1 MSTNTA
7 DLINYHP
14 KTPIRKIE
22 DYADILYATR
32 PHVKSPMP
40 VTSRAAQ
47 FSPYAALVG
56 HKDIITTEESIASQK
71 DNLDQEIVVEPD
83 YDHLESYDDESN

>member
-7 DLINYHP
+7 NLTNYHP
-14 KTPIRKIE
+14 KTPTRKIE
-22 DYADILYATR
+22 DYADIMHIAR
-32 PHVKSPMP
+32 PHAENPMP
-40 VTSRAAQ
+40 ISNRAAQ

-56 HKDIITTEESIASQK
+56 HKDIIAADETIADQK
-71 DNLDQEIVVEPD
+71 INLDHEVIIEPD

>member
-47 FSPYAALVG
+47 FSPMLPLL
-56 HKDIITTEESIASQK
+56 DIKTSLQPKNPMPVKKTISIKKSSLNQIMIT
-71 DNLDQEIVVEPD
+71 
-83 YDHLESYDDESN
+83 